1 MSSVAVVTGATR
13 GLGLALVEG
22 LAGRLGEDDVV
33 YLTGR
38 DPARVAAA
46 AEGLPVVRAH
56 VRGEVLDVSS
66 EDSVR
71 GIAEVLGE
79 RHGGVDVV
87 FSNAYRRVQ
96 PGDDPVE
103 AIDDYAEANNLGT
116 TRVLRAFAPLLPDG
130 GRLIVV
136 ASTAGT
142 LHYLPPVL
150 HHRFDDL
157 TDLDDVDRAVDA
169 WRAAVREGRA
179 GGEGWPG
186 FINIPSK
193 VAQVAAV
200 RTLAR
205 TRRAVD
211 RQRGILLAAVCPGM
225 VDTGPSRHWFDMR
238 HAQTPTQASGP
249 LLDLALDPTF
259 DPAFYGELVRFGA
272 VLPWAA

>member
-1 MSSVAVVTGATR
+1 MSRVAVVTGATR

-22 LAGRLGEDDVV
+22 LAARLSEDDVV

-38 DPARVAAA
+38 DWTRVAAA
-46 AEGLPVVRAH
+46 AQGLPAARAQ
-56 VRGEVLDVSS
+56 VYGEVLDVSS

-71 GIAEVLGE
+71 GIAELLAE

-96 PGDDPVE
+96 PGNAPVE
-103 AIDDYAEANNLGT
+103 VIDDYVEANNFGT
-116 TRVLRAFAPLLPDG
+116 TRVLRAFAPLLRDG

-150 HHRFDDL
+150 HDRFDDL
-157 TDLDDVDRAVDA
+157 ADLDDVDRAVDA

-179 GGEGWPG
+179 GGESWPG

-200 RTLAR
+200 RTIAR
-205 TRRAVD
+205 TRRD
-211 RQRGILLAAVCPGM
+211 SDLGRGILIAAVCPGM
-225 VDTGPSRHWFDMR
+225 VDTGASRQWYDMR
-238 HAQTPTQASGP
+238 HAQTPTQAAGP
-249 LLDLALDPTF
+249 LLDLALDVTL
-259 DPAFYGELVRFGA
+259 DPNSYGELVRFGA